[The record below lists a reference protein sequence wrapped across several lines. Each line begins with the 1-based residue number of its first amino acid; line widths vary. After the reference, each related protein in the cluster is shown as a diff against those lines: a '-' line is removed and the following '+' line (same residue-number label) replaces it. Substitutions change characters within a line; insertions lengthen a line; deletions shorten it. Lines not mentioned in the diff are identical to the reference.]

1 MIAMLSP
8 SMMQSYTG
16 RVIDLRDFR
25 TADVDIRDI
34 AHALSLVN
42 RFTGHTKYPY
52 SVAQHSVMVSRM
64 VQPEHAMWGLLHDAS
79 EAYLGDVARPLKM
92 LLPEYKALEQRV
104 QSVIAIVFGLEWPM
118 PAAVHAADNRALLAE
133 KRDLIS
139 VDVDWGINCEGDV
152 KCGPINPLSWSEA
165 KELFEQRYEE
175 VRQ

>member
-64 VQPEHAMWGLLHDAS
+64 VQPEHAMWGLLQDAR
-79 EAYLGDVARPLKM
+79 EAYLGYVARPL
-92 LLPEYKALEQRV
+92 
-104 QSVIAIVFGLEWPM
+104 
-118 PAAVHAADNRALLAE
+118 
-133 KRDLIS
+133 
-139 VDVDWGINCEGDV
+139 
-152 KCGPINPLSWSEA
+152 
-165 KELFEQRYEE
+165 
-175 VRQ
+175 